1 MGRSHRRAYCYLLV
15 PDTIDA
21 DAEERLRVLEHH
33 TDLGAGYR
41 IALKDLE
48 LRGAGNLLGAEQSGH
63 AQAVG
68 FDLYM
73 RWLEETVRNLRGQ
86 GTRSSSPSRPTW
98 CWTVPPTSPT
108 ATCRTTT

>member
-1 MGRSHRRAYCYLLV
+1 M
-15 PDTIDA
+15 
-21 DAEERLRVLEHH
+21 LEHH

-73 RWLEETVRNLRGQ
+73 RWLEETVRVAPGPGRD
-86 GTRSSSPSRPTW
+86 RSSRRRRTWCSTGRPT
-98 CWTVPPTSPT
+98 CRT
-108 ATCRTTT
+108 ATCPTTTSSWTSTADWRGPVIRRH